1 MSFSSLRVSYFI
13 PDFVEIQRKSFL
25 DLLDKGLI
33 QELYKRNP
41 ITNITQNLELIFY
54 PEYYKLNPPDWTPKE
69 AILKSKTYACRL
81 YVPIQLTNKA
91 TKEIKVQWV
100 LLGNL
105 PLMTKRGHFILNG
118 SPRVIVNQMVRSP
131 GIYYQEVFDK
141 NKVRTYYADL
151 ISHRGAW
158 LRLETD
164 KKRKVWARMKKTPKV
179 SILVFLQAL
188 GLSKEKIFQSIN
200 YSNFLK
206 FSFLK
211 EDHPSSSDQALRS
224 LYFKIHPKKDES
236 EITPNLGQKFL
247 SRKFFNSRT
256 YDLSQLGRMQLNKKL
271 GLSIPLSKSILTE
284 QDILFATDYLI
295 KLEYGLGTLDDI
307 DDLKNRR
314 VRASGELIQ
323 NQLGTGFIRLE
334 KMIREKLKKPR
345 KKLTVRNLITTKP
358 VNGALREFFGSSQL
372 SQFMDQTN
380 PLAELT
386 HKRRLSSLGPGGI
399 SRETAGMAVRGI
411 HPSHYGRIC
420 PIETPEGPN
429 AGLVN
434 SLTTHAKVNS
444 GGFIETP
451 FYSVYKGQIQTSTG
465 PIFFSA
471 AREDN
476 VTIAPGDLK
485 SSQLDFLPEGTVP
498 VRATKEFKKIIRNE
512 VEYISISPIQMI
524 SIATSLIPFL
534 EHDDANRALMGS
546 NMQRQAVPLIAP
558 ERPIVGTGLEGRVTA
573 DSGHAIQ
580 SRTSGF
586 VSYVSGEKII
596 IKNCIE
602 PTLQRKS
609 VSSQILKFPK
619 RDPRSQPRFRL
630 AKTSTTASLSK
641 QVNVINLVSSGLRG
655 SNPVSSKVKNNPLFQ
670 GVQLFTPRDM
680 QVNLDN
686 LTTNQVGSLGK
697 NLVSTSYKPWKTESF
712 ELIQTLPLRGE
723 LVHSSND
730 QLLAFNRFQN
740 NKNAK
745 SQYNLSP
752 GSLKVN
758 TSPLKTD
765 IVLKKSSVLQIFFNC
780 IGREFNEIN
789 FAKYRK
795 FNQKELFNKK
805 NKIVPVL
812 RNSKQSPSFNF
823 LTIKDLTTNQLTKK
837 VYFSTRI
844 NPTQPLSYNNNNYQ
858 DNTTKGSF
866 ILEKVE
872 KINFPNYS
880 LPTISAHSIF
890 SKVQKPLPRSDW
902 NFGIY
907 IGKTFEDKA
916 NQDRLQASPKGNLHH
931 KPLVCDLEKTILNL
945 RLRDKNVSKQQRSF
959 KQSTFNYYTKKTFLI
974 KKNILKLDSTNKFN
988 WFYFISLYLLDNK
1001 SSSNNILDRM
1011 SKVYAEHKQDFPVG
1025 FRGAIEDRNHVSASR
1040 KPLLGETVAWKT
1052 LSNLSCPQVQG
1063 WNKSYRL
1070 PKLDFLDI
1078 SPYSFK
1084 TIGYLSYLEYFTNL
1098 ELPFL
1103 LANDQTSLPNRGQ
1116 RFVQSTNQ
1124 VYSPQLKTKFLTKSC
1139 LADKAWG
1146 KQPPII
1152 NPTNNAVSSLS
1163 SRSDKSFRPQLKPLT
1178 TNSSTEE
1185 ISLNNTNKFNIEKNF
1200 SLSSIDYPL
1209 AEYQRSNQDTCVAQ
1223 RPIVHE
1229 GDWIQRGDLL
1239 ADGTASVGGELALGK
1254 TILVAYMPWEGYN
1267 FEDAILISERLIYN
1281 DLYTSIHIERY
1292 EIEIRDTK
1300 FGVEQITNEIPEIDV
1315 SEMLH
1320 LDTRGIAKLGSWIK
1334 EGDILVG
1341 KITPI
1346 QKKSLSPHE
1355 KLLYDIVKKEIPTTR
1370 DTSLRVPKNVH
1381 GRVINI
1387 QILETEN
1394 IPTEIDF
1401 EGPGR
1406 VHIYIAEK
1414 RKIQVGDKMAGRHGN
1429 KGIISK
1435 ILPRQDMP
1443 YLPDG
1448 TPIDMV
1454 LNPLGVPSRM
1464 NVGQIFECLLGLA
1477 GKQLDQQFKIIPFDE
1492 IYGPEA
1498 SRSLVY
1504 SKLFEARMKTGQ
1516 KWLFDPNFAGKT
1528 KLFDGRTGESF
1539 DQAVTVGQA
1548 YMLKLVHLVDEKIH
1562 ARSTGPY
1569 SLVTQQPLR
1578 GRSKQGGQRLGEMEV
1593 WALEGFGAA
1602 YTLQELLTVKSDD
1615 MKGRHQVMDAILNNR
1630 PISLGTPESFKVLI
1644 RELQSL
1650 CLDVGVFTIQS
1661 PGPRRLI
1668 DVMTLA

>member
-1 MSFSSLRVSYFI
+1 M
-13 PDFVEIQRKSFL
+13 
-25 DLLDKGLI
+25 
-33 QELYKRNP
+33 
-41 ITNITQNLELIFY
+41 
-54 PEYYKLNPPDWTPKE
+54 
-69 AILKSKTYACRL
+69 
-81 YVPIQLTNKA
+81 
-91 TKEIKVQWV
+91 
-100 LLGNL
+100 
-105 PLMTKRGHFILNG
+105 
-118 SPRVIVNQMVRSP
+118 
-131 GIYYQEVFDK
+131 
-141 NKVRTYYADL
+141 
-151 ISHRGAW
+151 
-158 LRLETD
+158 
-164 KKRKVWARMKKTPKV
+164 
-179 SILVFLQAL
+179 
-188 GLSKEKIFQSIN
+188 
-200 YSNFLK
+200 
-206 FSFLK
+206 
-211 EDHPSSSDQALRS
+211 
-224 LYFKIHPKKDES
+224 
-236 EITPNLGQKFL
+236 
-247 SRKFFNSRT
+247 
-256 YDLSQLGRMQLNKKL
+256 
-271 GLSIPLSKSILTE
+271 
-284 QDILFATDYLI
+284 
-295 KLEYGLGTLDDI
+295 
-307 DDLKNRR
+307 
-314 VRASGELIQ
+314 
-323 NQLGTGFIRLE
+323 
-334 KMIREKLKKPR
+334 
-345 KKLTVRNLITTKP
+345 
-358 VNGALREFFGSSQL
+358 
-372 SQFMDQTN
+372 
-380 PLAELT
+380 
-386 HKRRLSSLGPGGI
+386 
-399 SRETAGMAVRGI
+399 
-411 HPSHYGRIC
+411 
-420 PIETPEGPN
+420 
-429 AGLVN
+429 
-434 SLTTHAKVNS
+434 
-444 GGFIETP
+444 
-451 FYSVYKGQIQTSTG
+451 
-465 PIFFSA
+465 
-471 AREDN
+471 
-476 VTIAPGDLK
+476 
-485 SSQLDFLPEGTVP
+485 DFL
-498 VRATKEFKKIIRNE
+498 N
-512 VEYISISPIQMI
+512 
-524 SIATSLIPFL
+524 
-534 EHDDANRALMGS
+534 
-546 NMQRQAVPLIAP
+546 
-558 ERPIVGTGLEGRVTA
+558 
-573 DSGHAIQ
+573 
-580 SRTSGF
+580 
-586 VSYVSGEKII
+586 
-596 IKNCIE
+596 
-602 PTLQRKS
+602 
-609 VSSQILKFPK
+609 
-619 RDPRSQPRFRL
+619 
-630 AKTSTTASLSK
+630 
-641 QVNVINLVSSGLRG
+641 
-655 SNPVSSKVKNNPLFQ
+655 
-670 GVQLFTPRDM
+670 
-680 QVNLDN
+680 
-686 LTTNQVGSLGK
+686 
-697 NLVSTSYKPWKTESF
+697 
-712 ELIQTLPLRGE
+712 
-723 LVHSSND
+723 
-730 QLLAFNRFQN
+730 
-740 NKNAK
+740 
-745 SQYNLSP
+745 
-752 GSLKVN
+752 
-758 TSPLKTD
+758 
-765 IVLKKSSVLQIFFNC
+765 
-780 IGREFNEIN
+780 
-789 FAKYRK
+789 
-795 FNQKELFNKK
+795 
-805 NKIVPVL
+805 
-812 RNSKQSPSFNF
+812 
-823 LTIKDLTTNQLTKK
+823 
-837 VYFSTRI
+837 
-844 NPTQPLSYNNNNYQ
+844 
-858 DNTTKGSF
+858 
-866 ILEKVE
+866 
-872 KINFPNYS
+872 
-880 LPTISAHSIF
+880 
-890 SKVQKPLPRSDW
+890 
-902 NFGIY
+902 
-907 IGKTFEDKA
+907 
-916 NQDRLQASPKGNLHH
+916 
-931 KPLVCDLEKTILNL
+931 
-945 RLRDKNVSKQQRSF
+945 
-959 KQSTFNYYTKKTFLI
+959 
-974 KKNILKLDSTNKFN
+974 
-988 WFYFISLYLLDNK
+988 
-1001 SSSNNILDRM
+1001 
-1011 SKVYAEHKQDFPVG
+1011 
-1025 FRGAIEDRNHVSASR
+1025 
-1040 KPLLGETVAWKT
+1040 
-1052 LSNLSCPQVQG
+1052 
-1063 WNKSYRL
+1063 
-1070 PKLDFLDI
+1070 I

-1103 LANDQTSLPNRGQ
+1103 LANDQTSLPNIGQ

-1124 VYSPQLKTKFLTKSC
+1124 VYSLQLKTKFLTKSR

-1146 KQPPII
+1146 KQFPII

-1163 SRSDKSFRPQLKPLT
+1163 SLSDKSFRPQLKSLT
-1178 TNSSTEE
+1178 TNSSTQE

-1229 GDWIQRGDLL
+1229 GDWIQKGDLL